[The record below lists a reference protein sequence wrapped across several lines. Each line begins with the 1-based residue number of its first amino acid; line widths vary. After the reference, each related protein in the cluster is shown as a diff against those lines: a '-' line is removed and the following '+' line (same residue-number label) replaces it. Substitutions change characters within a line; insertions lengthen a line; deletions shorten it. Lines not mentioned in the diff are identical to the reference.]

1 MRVTHPNEPFTS
13 TSTRIS
19 ENTMPSTSSKA
30 RGARLL
36 AAAAV
41 VPALFLSACGSPVTE
56 GGGGG
61 GAAEG
66 GGGTLSIATG
76 GTGGV
81 YYPLGG
87 GFATVIRENVE
98 GYDATVQETNASVD
112 NMLLIKSGAAQLAF
126 SVGDVVA
133 DAVEGV
139 GDFEGDP
146 LDVCSLGNVY
156 HNFLQPVTVEG
167 TGIQSV
173 EDMKG
178 KVVSVGAPGSATEVA
193 AVRTIEAAGLDPE
206 KDIDRRQLG
215 VAETVAA
222 LRDGTIDAGFWSGGL
237 PTGALID
244 LAADGD
250 MVLIPI
256 GENAAPLAEEYG
268 KYYVEDDIPAGTY
281 EGQDKAIPVVASPN
295 VLVASQ
301 QMDEQLQHDIAAAIF
316 GNKEQLVQVH
326 PAAAELDP
334 ATAGELEFVETCPG
348 AQKYFDEAG
357 S

>member
-1 MRVTHPNEPFTS
+1 MTS
-13 TSTRIS
+13 TTNKVRGPRIV
-19 ENTMPSTSSKA
+19 
-30 RGARLL
+30 
-36 AAAAV
+36 AAAILA
-41 VPALFLSACGSPVTE
+41 PALFLSACGSPVTDGG

-61 GAAEG
+61 GADSGE
-66 GGGTLSIATG
+66 GGTLSIATG

-98 GYDATVQETNASVD
+98 NYDATVQETNASVD
-112 NMLLIKSGAAQLAF
+112 NMLLIQSGAAQLAF

-139 GDFEGDP
+139 NDFESGA
-146 LDVCSLGNVY
+146 LDICSLGNIY
-156 HNFLQPVTVEG
+156 NNYLQPISVEG
-167 TGIQSV
+167 TGITTV
-173 EDMKG
+173 EEMKG

-193 AVRTIEAAGLDPE
+193 ALRTLEAAGLDPE
-206 KDIDRRQLG
+206 ADIDRRQLG

-256 GENAAPLAEEYG
+256 GEYAAPMAEEYG
-268 KYYVEDDIPAGTY
+268 EYYVEEEIPADTY
-281 EGQDKAIPVVASPN
+281 EGQTEPISVIASPN
-295 VLVASQ
+295 ILVAATS
-301 QMDEQLQHDIAAAIF
+301 MDEQLQQDITTALF
-316 GNKEQLVQVH
+316 ENKDQLIQVH
-326 PAAAELDP
+326 PAAEEMDP
-334 ATAGELEFVETCPG
+334 ATAGEVPFVETCPG
-348 AQKYFDEAG
+348 AQAYFDQAG
-357 S
+357 

>member
-1 MRVTHPNEPFTS
+1 MTS
-13 TSTRIS
+13 TTNKVRGSRI
-19 ENTMPSTSSKA
+19 
-30 RGARLL
+30 
-36 AAAAV
+36 AAAV
-41 VPALFLSACGSPVTE
+41 LLAPALFLSACGSPAPS
-56 GGGGG
+56 GGGDGG
-61 GAAEG
+61 GADSGE
-66 GGGTLSIATG
+66 GGTLSIATG

-112 NMLLIKSGAAQLAF
+112 NILLLESGAADLALA
-126 SVGDVVA
+126 VGDVVA

-139 GDFEGDP
+139 NDFEGKAQEI
-146 LDVCSLGNVY
+146 CSLGNVY
-156 HNFLQPVTVEG
+156 NNFLQPVTVEG

-193 AVRTIEAAGLDPE
+193 AIRTLEAAGLDPE
-206 KDIDRRQLG
+206 ADIDRRQLG

-250 MVLIPI
+250 MVIVPI
-256 GENAAPLAEEYG
+256 GEYAAPMAEEYG
-268 KYYVEDDIPAGTY
+268 EYYVEQEIPAETY
-281 EGQDKAIPVVASPN
+281 EGQTEPISVIASPN
-295 VLVASQ
+295 ILVAPSS
-301 QMDEQLQHDIAAAIF
+301 MDEQLQEDITTALF
-316 GNKEQLVQVH
+316 ENKDQLIQVH
-326 PAAAELDP
+326 PAAEEMDA
-334 ATAGELEFVETCPG
+334 ATAGDVPFVETCPG
-348 AQKYFDEAG
+348 AQAYYDQAG
-357 S
+357 

>member
-1 MRVTHPNEPFTS
+1 MSS
-13 TSTRIS
+13 TSKKVRRS
-19 ENTMPSTSSKA
+19 
-30 RGARLL
+30 RLV
-36 AAAAV
+36 AAAV
-41 VPALFLSACGSPVTE
+41 LAPALFLGACGSPAPE
-56 GGGGG
+56 GGAGGG
-61 GAAEG
+61 GAESG
-66 GGGTLSIATG
+66 EGGTLSIATG

-112 NMLLIKSGAAQLAF
+112 NMLLIQNGAAQLAF

-139 GDFEGDP
+139 GDFEGKAMDI
-146 LDVCSLGNVY
+146 CSLGNIY
-156 HNFLQPVTVEG
+156 HNYLQPVTVEG

-178 KVVSVGAPGSATEVA
+178 KVVSVGAPGSATEVG
-193 AVRTIEAAGLDPE
+193 AVRTLEAAGLDPE

-250 MVLIPI
+250 MVIVPI
-256 GENAAPLAEEYG
+256 GEYAAPLAEEYG
-268 KYYVEDDIPAGTY
+268 KYYVEQEIPANTY
-281 EGQDKAIPVVASPN
+281 EGQTEPIPVVASPN
-295 VLVASQ
+295 ILVASAA
-301 QMDEQLQHDIAAAIF
+301 MDEQLQQNITAAIF
-316 GNKEQLVQVH
+316 DNKEQLIQVH
-326 PAAAELDP
+326 PAAEELD
-334 ATAGELEFVETCPG
+334 AASAGNVPFVETCPG
-348 AQKYFDEAG
+348 SQAYFDQAG